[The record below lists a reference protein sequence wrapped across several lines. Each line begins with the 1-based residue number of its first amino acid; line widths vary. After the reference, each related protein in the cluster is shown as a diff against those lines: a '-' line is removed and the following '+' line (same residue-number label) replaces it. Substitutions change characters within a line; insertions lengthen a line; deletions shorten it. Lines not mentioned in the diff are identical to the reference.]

1 MFSNCAKEFLP
12 TKQMAES
19 RFFDDPFRI
28 QKRLELAQGPGN
40 YYLNVP
46 GPGTEL
52 PLEDDV
58 HVRMQRWGANI
69 MTNTVNLESD
79 LLGITRGINRHATDA
94 ILYDVAKPK
103 TTPLSFPVQNPFVE
117 ESRAS
122 HPAWMY
128 KDLEHSHWSFPQ
140 LNPQNLATI
149 EQPFLYDVQTRILQR
164 DNQDQHPDRSPPPF
178 EPRNIFPL
186 AGQQGDLTHQAI
198 PPAAFRRQ

>member
-1 MFSNCAKEFLP
+1 
-12 TKQMAES
+12 MAET
-19 RFFDDPFRI
+19 RFYDDPFRI

-40 YYLNVP
+40 YYLNAP
-46 GPGTEL
+46 GPGTEV

-58 HVRMQRWGANI
+58 HIRMQRWGANI

-79 LLGITRGINRHATDA
+79 LLGITRGINRHASDA
-94 ILYDVAKPK
+94 ILYDVAKPQA
-103 TTPLSFPVQNPFVE
+103 TPLSFPKEKPFVE

-149 EQPFLYDVQTRILQR
+149 EQPFAYDLQTRILQR
-164 DNQDQHPDRSPPPF
+164 DIQAQYSDSSPPPF
-178 EPRNIFPL
+178 EPRNVFPL
-186 AGQQGDLTHQAI
+186 ASHKGELTHTPI
-198 PPAAFRRQ
+198 PDAAFSRR

>member
-1 MFSNCAKEFLP
+1 
-12 TKQMAES
+12 MAET
-19 RFFDDPFRI
+19 RFYDDPFRI
-28 QKRLELAQGPGN
+28 QKRLELAQGPGH

-46 GPGTEL
+46 GPGTDI
-52 PLEDDV
+52 PLEEDV
-58 HVRMQRWGANI
+58 HLRMQRWGANM

-79 LLGITRGINRHATDA
+79 LLGITRGINRHSSDA
-94 ILYDVAKPK
+94 IQYDVAKPH
-103 TTPLSFPVQNPFVE
+103 TNPVSFPLHNPFVE

-149 EQPFLYDVQTRILQR
+149 EKPFSYDLQTRILQR
-164 DNQDQHPDRSPPPF
+164 DIQDEQPGHKPPPF

-186 AGQQGDLTHQAI
+186 AGHKGDLTHTPI
-198 PPAAFRRQ
+198 PDSAFSRN